1 MAKKSVNRSLA
12 IGFLL
17 LGMGLPIAVLWQSD
31 SIASPIAGELGL
43 LNKTWGSQGGEPGL
57 FQKPRAMTIDDL
69 DRLYIVD
76 KAARIQVFDREGKF
90 SHGWKTPKRQFGKPT
105 GLSFDNEGNLMV
117 ADTHYYRILFY
128 TPQGKLLTEKTIGG
142 NEGQGPGEF
151 GWVTDCV
158 QDSKGN
164 FYISEYGELD
174 RIHKFSP
181 DRKFLWSWG
190 GHGSGDDEFMRPAN
204 LAIDE
209 EDHLW
214 VVDATNNRVMQFDVS
229 GDRQKLLQNWG
240 KEGGKPGQLKYP
252 YDIVL
257 DGDFVYICEFGNSR
271 IQKFLRDGTY
281 VSHWGVQGRDEGELY
296 NPWAIVKDSRNHLH
310 VLDTY
315 NQRVHRIRL
324 Q

>member
-1 MAKKSVNRSLA
+1 MAKKSLNRSIA

-17 LGMGLPIAVLWQSD
+17 LCMALPFLVLRQSD
-31 SIASPIAGELGL
+31 SFASLGPGELGR
-43 LNKTWGSQGGEPGL
+43 LNKTWGSMGSSDGL
-57 FQKPRAMTIDDL
+57 FQKPRAMAIDDQ
-69 DRLYIVD
+69 DRLFIVD
-76 KAARIQVFDREGKF
+76 KAARIQVFDRDGEF
-90 SHGWKTPKRQFGKPT
+90 SHGWKTPKWQFGKPT

-128 TPQGKLLTEKTIGG
+128 TPEGKLLPEKTIGG

-181 DRKFLWSWG
+181 DREFLWSWG
-190 GHGSGDDEFMRPAN
+190 GHGEELDQFMRPAN

-209 EDHLW
+209 NDHLW
-214 VVDATNNRVMQFDVS
+214 VVDACNHRVLVYDVS
-229 GDRQKLLQNWG
+229 GDSQKIVRHWG
-240 KEGGKPGQLKYP
+240 KEGSNLGDLRYP

-257 DGDFVYICEFGNSR
+257 DGEFVYICEFGNSR
-271 IQKFLRDGTY
+271 VQKFTRDGTY
-281 VSHWGVQGRDEGELY
+281 VSHWGVEGRGEGELY
-296 NPWAIVKDSRNHLH
+296 NPWAIVKDSKNQMHI
-310 VLDTY
+310 LDTY

-324 Q
+324 